1 MSCAAFMPETMRVIE
16 ERGRKPHTRLQMR
29 CMELQKELPELTEA
43 QVQWIRRQ
51 ERKEGYFLTRGRGGK
66 NSGVWCHVCGQFREV
81 KYKEAFKV
89 SKKENYERIG
99 KYVCPCCGEK
109 IDIWRVG
116 LDSWKKAQRKIDVRV
131 GFITTCEGM
140 QVVRMFNLHKEIMPN
155 EVTENRIDEVFTVWY
170 DVEKN
175 KQVIISKPYYKT
187 FYKFAWRLDEPMK
200 IANQRKTYNYGGN
213 DEYDLYGDM
222 FYGRTKVL
230 PILKRNGWKN
240 KMVELRSSPIV
251 IWKSL
256 FREPEAECLAKT
268 GQWRLLDYLV
278 HTSINDW
285 RSGGGY
291 RLALVKICNRHGYI
305 IKDAQMWNEVVDML
319 EELGMDKHSPKYIC
333 PEDLKAMHD
342 WLLDKQ
348 AKKRAR
354 ERKESL
360 KKEIEKW
367 EKKYAEKKG
376 CYLPIEFD
384 NGIVFCHVIKSVE
397 EMLEE
402 GERMHHCVFDREYY
416 KKPESLIL
424 SARDKEGKRLETVEV
439 SLKSFRV
446 IQSRALQN
454 GRTKLHENIVSLVEK
469 NMFLIRN
476 ASKESKKKLA

>member
-1 MSCAAFMPETMRVIE
+1 MPT
-16 ERGRKPHTRLQMR
+16 
-29 CMELQKELPELTEA
+29 
-43 QVQWIRRQ
+43 
-51 ERKEGYFLTRGRGGK
+51 
-66 NSGVWCHVCGQFREV
+66 
-81 KYKEAFKV
+81 
-89 SKKENYERIG
+89 
-99 KYVCPCCGEK
+99 
-109 IDIWRVG
+109 
-116 LDSWKKAQRKIDVRV
+116 
-131 GFITTCEGM
+131 
-140 QVVRMFNLHKEIMPN
+140 
-155 EVTENRIDEVFTVWY
+155 
-170 DVEKN
+170 
-175 KQVIISKPYYKT
+175 YKT
-187 FYKFAWRLDEPMK
+187 LYTLARRLDEPMK

-240 KMVELRSSPIV
+240 KMVELRSSPIA

-268 GQWRLLDYLV
+268 GQWRLLDYLQAHV
-278 HTSINDW
+278 NDW

-291 RLALVKICNRHGYI
+291 RLALVKICSRHGYI

-333 PEDLKAMHD
+333 PESLKDMHD

-376 CYLPIEFD
+376 CYFPVEFD

-454 GRTKLHENIVSLVEK
+454 GRTRLHEDIVSLVEK